1 MVKPFIL
8 IASTQDPASMTMTT
22 YLLEHEAFR
31 SAGYKGYYTSS
42 SHPNVQFYISD
53 KSTLYMEDLDE
64 IFPEAKAFVFLS
76 QHRSQSGTKALTC
89 HFPGNFGFNRFGGN
103 SREIS
108 IAYPS
113 LQKYYMKS
121 LIVQREIVAEYQIV
135 IESTHHGPTS
145 LTKPPFFIEIGS
157 TEIEW
162 SDTNACSV
170 VCDSILKVA
179 DCDIVACDK
188 VAVCLGGTHYPTKF
202 SKLLMDS
209 EYGVAAIAAKHD
221 LSLIDKE
228 MLDQMISKSV
238 EKVSTLVLDWKGL
251 GKEKERIM
259 SLAADTGLEIIR
271 L

>member
-1 MVKPFIL
+1 M
-8 IASTQDPASMTMTT
+8 AT

-31 SAGYKGYYTSS
+31 STGNKGYYTSD
-42 SHPNVQFYISD
+42 SHPNVRIYISD

-64 IFPEAKAFVFLS
+64 IFPDAKAFVFLS

-89 HFPGNFGFNRFGGN
+89 HFPGNFGLNRFGGN
-103 SREIS
+103 LREIS

-113 LQKYYMKS
+113 LQKYYMKT
-121 LIVQREIVAEYQIV
+121 LILRRDIVADYQIV
-135 IESTHHGPTS
+135 IESSHHGPTS

-162 SDTNACSV
+162 SDNKACSV

-179 DCDIVACDK
+179 DCEMVPCNK
-188 VAVCLGGTHYPTKF
+188 VAICLGGSHYPAKF

-209 EYGVAAIAAKHD
+209 EYGIAAVAAKHD
-221 LSLIDKE
+221 LTLIDEE
-228 MLDQMISKSV
+228 MLEQMISKSV

-259 SLAADTGLEIIR
+259 ALAADTGLEIVR